1 MLAYLAVA
9 PAEAAQPF
17 FVVFIE
23 VMRTVHENT
32 CDNHAIFCLTNKD
45 AK

>member
-1 MLAYLAVA
+1 MLEYLAVA

-23 VMRTVHENT
+23 VMPIFNENI